1 MTWLDRLK
9 KIWASITH
17 THEHVDR
24 FEQACSAGS
33 PALAFMKLAVQQ
45 AEAGDL
51 DVALQN
57 FQQAIVIEPER
68 ADIYANLGIVLAK
81 AGRLD
86 EAEDR
91 FAFATEL
98 EPERA
103 IYYVLWGACLVDLG
117 ELEKAR
123 VQYETAIA
131 LKPRHI
137 EPWMNWALSLS
148 RAGHTPEALEKLK
161 RVLQLNPTSPQAFY
175 LWGAILAEEKQYED
189 ALNKLSTCLK
199 YEAHHPDALFL
210 SGVLQ
215 QKLGHPAKAIALL
228 ETLQTLIPD
237 KPEALHVRGECHL
250 SLNALPQAQAYLEEA
265 LFLMPDSPDILLSHV
280 RLLDRQG
287 HTHQALSLLE
297 DLDAKGQ
304 TPKGLFQVWAN
315 LLLRI
320 GDFPEALNI
329 LNKQD
334 ASTLD
339 DEDALPYFQTRLSV
353 LSRLEDKAI
362 LKHTLRE
369 ALARFPQ
376 ENGFHFAEGTLYAQ
390 EGRYSEAL
398 QAFRRVAEANPDFR
412 EASLNVGL
420 MLLQSHDLEDA
431 LRHLRVLYR
440 QNPTDALTVTFY
452 ALAQLANGHEKEALL
467 KLEAICTSVENP
479 PIEAFSAWVYATT
492 LRNPEGLEE
501 LLKGFYPLEGDLSRA
516 LDWQFAEAV
525 AYYILHQGE
534 SKGSIGTL
542 HEASLLWQGLQGKVV
557 ELKGHPLEAWKNVT
571 PWHLWMLDL

>member
-1 MTWLDRLK
+1 MTWIDKLK

-17 THEHVDR
+17 AHDHVDR
-24 FEQACSAGS
+24 FEQAGSAGS

-51 DVALQN
+51 ELALQN

-81 AGRLD
+81 AGRLED
-86 EAEDR
+86 AENR
-91 FAFATEL
+91 FSHATEL

-137 EPWMNWALSLS
+137 EPWINWALALS
-148 RAGHTPEALEKLK
+148 RAGHTQDALLKLK
-161 RVLQLNPTSPQAFY
+161 RVLQLSPTNPQAFY

-210 SGVLQ
+210 SAVLQ
-215 QKLGHPAKAIALL
+215 KKLGHPEAGIALL

-250 SLNALPQAQAYLEEA
+250 SLNQLPQAQAYIEEA
-265 LFLMPDSPDILLSHV
+265 LFLLPDSPDILLSHA
-280 RLLDRQG
+280 RLLEVQG

-297 DLDAKGQ
+297 SLDVQGKA
-304 TPKGLFQVWAN
+304 PKGLFQVWSN

-339 DEDALPYFQTRLSV
+339 DEDALPYYQTRLSV
-353 LSRLEDKAI
+353 LSRLADTPT
-362 LKHTLRE
+362 LKHTLAE
-369 ALARFPQ
+369 AKARFPQ
-376 ENGFHFAEGTLYAQ
+376 ESGFSFVEGSLFTK

-398 QAFRRVAEANPDFR
+398 QAFRRVAELNPSFK
-412 EASLNVGL
+412 EASLNLGL
-420 MLLQSHDLEDA
+420 MLLQCHDVEDA

-452 ALAQLANGHEKEALL
+452 ALAQLANGHDKEALL
-467 KLEAICTSVENP
+467 KLEAVCTAVEKP
-479 PIEAFSAWVYATT
+479 PLEALSAWVYATA
-492 LRNPEGLEE
+492 LSKPQDLGDLLER
-501 LLKGFYPLEGDLSRA
+501 FFPLEGDLSHA
-516 LDWQFAEAV
+516 LHWQFAEAV
-525 AYYILHQGE
+525 AYYVLHQGE
-534 SKGSIGTL
+534 PQGSIGTL
-542 HEASLLWQGLQGKVV
+542 HEASLLWRGLQGKVV
-557 ELKGHPLEAWKNVT
+557 ELKGHPLDAWKDVT

>member
-9 KIWASITH
+9 NIWASITH
-17 THEHVDR
+17 AHDHVER
-24 FEQACSAGS
+24 FEQAGSSGS

-81 AGRLD
+81 AGRLE
-86 EAEDR
+86 EAQKR
-91 FAFATEL
+91 FAHATEL

-131 LKPRHI
+131 LKPRHT
-137 EPWMNWALSLS
+137 EPWMNWALALS
-148 RAGHTPEALEKLK
+148 RAGHTQDALLKLK
-161 RVLQLNPTSPQAFY
+161 RVLQLSPTNPQAFY

-210 SGVLQ
+210 SAVLQ
-215 QKLGHPAKAIALL
+215 QKLGHPEAGIALL

-250 SLNALPQAQAYLEEA
+250 SLNQLSQAQAYIEEA
-265 LFLMPDSPDILLSHV
+265 LFLLPDSPDILLSHA
-280 RLLDRQG
+280 RLLDVQG
-287 HTHQALSLLE
+287 HTHQALHLLE
-297 DLDAKGQ
+297 DLDAQGQ
-304 TPKGLFQVWAN
+304 APKGLFQVWSN

-320 GDFPEALNI
+320 GDFPEALKI

-334 ASTLD
+334 APTLD
-339 DEDALPYFQTRLSV
+339 NEEALPYFKTRLTV
-353 LSRLEDKAI
+353 LSRLGDTIA
-362 LKHTLRE
+362 LKNTLAE
-369 ALARFPQ
+369 AKARFPQ
-376 ENGFHFAEGTLYAQ
+376 ESGFHFTAGSLFTK

-398 QAFRRVAEANPDFR
+398 QAFRRVGEANSAVK
-412 EASLNVGL
+412 EAPLNVGL
-420 MLLQSHDLEDA
+420 MLLQCHDLEDA

-440 QNPTDALTVTFY
+440 QNPTDPLTVTFF
-452 ALAQLANGHEKEALL
+452 ALSQLANGHEQEALL
-467 KLEAICTSVENP
+467 KLEAICTAVEHP
-479 PIEAFSAWVYATT
+479 PLDAFSAWVYATA
-492 LRNPEGLEE
+492 LSKPEDLGDLLERY
-501 LLKGFYPLEGDLSRA
+501 FPLEGDLSYA
-516 LDWQFAEAV
+516 LHWKFAEAV
-525 AYYILHQGE
+525 AYYVLHQGE
-534 SKGSIGTL
+534 PKGSIGTL
-542 HEASLLWQGLQGKVV
+542 HEASLLWEDLQGKVV
-557 ELKGHPLEAWKNVT
+557 ELKGHPLEAWKDVT
-571 PWHLWMLDL
+571 PWHLWKLDL